1 MWRDTLARI
10 LKLLMGVAALGAAFS
25 PSAYAANI
33 VVEYSGTDPVGR
45 EIAYELREK
54 ISASKQH
61 NLVHSRDDAGFRLI
75 LVTVGSDNQVSTA
88 YSAVLVWKN
97 FAVDE
102 GLDYFIT
109 TFAGNCGRDVAARC
123 AANVLSGMD
132 SEISGI
138 VSAIVDAAKKIPP
151 K

>member
-1 MWRDTLARI
+1 MRKERWARATTL
-10 LKLLMGVAALGAAFS
+10 LAATAMIGSTFS
-25 PSAYAANI
+25 SSVHAANI

-54 ISASKQH
+54 IAASKQH
-61 NLVHSRDDAGFRLI
+61 ELVHSRDDAGFRVI
-75 LVTVGSDNQVSTA
+75 LVTVGSDSQITTA

-97 FAVDE
+97 YAVDG
-102 GLDYFIT
+102 GLDYFVT

-132 SEISGI
+132 VEISGI
-138 VSAIVDAAKKIPP
+138 VSAVLGAVKK
-151 K
+151 